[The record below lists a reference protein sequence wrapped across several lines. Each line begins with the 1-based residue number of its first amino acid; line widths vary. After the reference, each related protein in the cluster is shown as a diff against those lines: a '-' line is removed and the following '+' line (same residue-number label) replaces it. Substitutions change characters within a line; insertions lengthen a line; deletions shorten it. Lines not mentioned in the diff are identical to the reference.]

1 MTSVGARD
9 TVGAMLRPTLALAI
23 AAALAGCGDN
33 FDADLK
39 AVDDAPYLSTGGATG
54 EPPTTGPDT
63 ATAGTTAASITGDD
77 GATTGG
83 AILTTDAGAST
94 TTGADTG
101 EDADSSSG
109 GVLPPPMILEVE
121 MPAKIALAGPVLFT
135 TTTTNATS
143 ARAKLDGVDIGAL
156 QDEGGGVFSG
166 AVAIYG
172 AVDNGAHVLEVIAER
187 ENLADHRSVPFEV
200 NAPATGTV
208 AWAVAGPAGSR
219 TRRIAFTAERDVI
232 EAGTLV
238 IAGVQRPMI
247 RKLAGSTGAELW
259 AKGTIVLDD
268 REGWAVDVA
277 VAPDGHLW
285 VAMNVRTAPNVWRPR
300 IVRLDAAG
308 HPTGIEVP
316 AEAGQT
322 VTAIDNDGTG
332 GCVAVGFAG
341 SGQTD
346 TDVVV
351 WRMNGEHVA
360 VLGGKP
366 WDYMPKADSKPHKFT
381 DLATD
386 VVVRDGVAWLVGLS
400 VGAHDDIE
408 KMFSRGFVLRMNIDT
423 GGVLGPVIIAPLS
436 GAWTQS
442 KFFGAAAHPDGV
454 LVTGNACNDACDS
467 QRVETALYTATGAR
481 PWFRPEMP
489 LATAQGN
496 AVALNSH
503 GGVVVAVTMREGA
516 ALRGHLLGRVVYD
529 DQAAPFSVPFPASKE
544 DSEASAVAS
553 DAFDRIAGGGYRT
566 LGGITESRT
575 ILAHP

>member
-1 MTSVGARD
+1 
-9 TVGAMLRPTLALAI
+9 MLRPTLALAI
-23 AAALAGCGDN
+23 AVAVALAGCGDN

-39 AVDDAPYLSTGGATG
+39 VVEDAPYLSTGGATG

-63 ATAGTTAASITGDD
+63 VTTTSGRTTGSATGDD
-77 GATTGG
+77 GETTGS
-83 AILTTDAGAST
+83 AMMTTDAGDST
-94 TTGADTG
+94 TTGTDAS
-101 EDADSSSG
+101 EDAGSSSG
-109 GVLPPPMILEVE
+109 GALPPPTILEVD
-121 MPAKIALAGPVLFT
+121 MPGKVALAGPVPFST
-135 TTTTNATS
+135 TTIHATF

-156 QDEGGGVFSG
+156 QDDGGGVFSG

-172 AVDNGAHVLEVIAER
+172 AVDNGDHVLEVIAER
-187 ENLADHRSVPFEV
+187 EALSDHHPVPFKV
-200 NAPATGTV
+200 TAPATGTV
-208 AWAVAGPAGSR
+208 AWAVPGPAGSR

-232 EAGTLV
+232 EVGTIS

-247 RKLAGSTGAELW
+247 RKLSGVTGAELW

-300 IVRLDAAG
+300 IVRLNAAG
-308 HPTGIEVP
+308 NPTGVEVP

-346 TDVVV
+346 TDVIV

-366 WDYMPKADSKPHKFT
+366 WDYMPPGELKPHKFT

-386 VVVRDGVAWLVGLS
+386 VVVRDGVAWIVGLS
-400 VGAHDDIE
+400 VGLHDKDDNLAR
-408 KMFSRGFVLRMNIDT
+408 SRGFVLRLDIDT
-423 GGVLGPVIIAPLS
+423 AAELGPVIIAPKS
-436 GAWTQS
+436 GLWTQS
-442 KFFGAAAHPDGV
+442 KFFGAAAHPDGI
-454 LVTGNACNDACDS
+454 LVTGSACNNACDS
-467 QRVETALYTATGAR
+467 ERIETALYTAAGAR
-481 PWFRPEMP
+481 PWFRPE
-489 LATAQGN
+489 LAAVSARGN
-496 AVALNSH
+496 AVALNAH
-503 GGVVVAVTMREGA
+503 GGVVVAVTLREGA
-516 ALRGHLLGRVVYD
+516 ALRGYLLGRVVYD
-529 DQAAPFSVPFPASKE
+529 DQAAPFSVPFPASKQ
-544 DSEASAVAS
+544 DSEASGIAI
-553 DAFDRIAGGGYRT
+553 DEFDRIAGGGYRT
-566 LGGITESRT
+566 LGGVTESRT